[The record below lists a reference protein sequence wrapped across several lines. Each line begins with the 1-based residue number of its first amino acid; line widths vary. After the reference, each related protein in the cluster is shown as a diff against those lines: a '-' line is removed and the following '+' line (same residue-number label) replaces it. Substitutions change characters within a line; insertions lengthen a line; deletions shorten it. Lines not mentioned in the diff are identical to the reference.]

1 LIDGFFDCFKEKR
14 KNNQKKRSNQMW
26 KLIRL
31 VILTMKNRSKKQK
44 ELKDSWI
51 NRNVRI
57 QLASKKKNKKK
68 TREKYSKN
76 RRKDKAQ

>member
-1 LIDGFFDCFKEKR
+1 MLFDGCFDCFKEKR
-14 KNNQKKRSNQMW
+14 KNNPMKRSNQMW

-31 VILTMKNRSKKQK
+31 VKNRSKKQK

-57 QLASKKKNKKK
+57 QLASKKKNKK
-68 TREKYSKN
+68 TREK
-76 RRKDKAQ
+76 

>member
-1 LIDGFFDCFKEKR
+1 MLFDGCFDCFKEKR
-14 KNNQKKRSNQMW
+14 KNNPMKRSNQMW

-57 QLASKKKNKKK
+57 QLASKKKNKK
-68 TREKYSKN
+68 TREK
-76 RRKDKAQ
+76 

>member
-1 LIDGFFDCFKEKR
+1 MLFDGCFDYFKEKR
-14 KNNQKKRSNQMW
+14 KNNQMKRSNQMW

-57 QLASKKKNKKK
+57 QLASKKKNKK
-68 TREKYSKN
+68 TREK
-76 RRKDKAQ
+76 